1 MTNFTTCIKHFA
13 SLNRATGAT
22 WSKATK
28 RKAQHKNAI
37 MKDEL

>member
-1 MTNFTTCIKHFA
+1 MTDLTISIKQFA
-13 SLNRATGAT
+13 SLNRAPGAT

-28 RKAQHKNAI
+28 RKAPRKNAI